1 MEQKWSQRCTECP
14 HSLVTSAPLNE
25 ASTYPAPQ
33 HPLRC
38 QQFGDL
44 LAAVGDVKPVHIPT
58 FTASWEFRCHFTA
71 TGAGFFTQWAICCF
85 CIRKEVLRIVDTHWL
100 CLQTAPLS
108 KQVGLLIHFVF
119 VMAPCPLTVSSLQ
132 LQIKVSFKMPCHKDW
147 AKGWNLY
154 TVVVSFFVTWMYHT
168 APLSKNA
175 DVALLSTWVCTC
187 QTNPLAGNAGT
198 AWPEVPIGCKRLL
211 LHSNGVIA
219 VWGTQVALASTSSHQ
234 QARALCA
241 VRLLQVLQLFLLYG
255 RTLITSTSAW
265 GHIILRVFNWKLLL
279 SHSELLSA

>member
-14 HSLVTSAPLNE
+14 HSLATSAPLNE

-58 FTASWEFRCHFTA
+58 FTASWEFGCHFAA

-108 KQVGLLIHFVF
+108 KQVGLLIHFV
-119 VMAPCPLTVSSLQ
+119 SSWHLV
-132 LQIKVSFKMPCHKDW
+132 LSLSVHFSSKLRFHSRCH
-147 AKGWNLY
+147 
-154 TVVVSFFVTWMYHT
+154 VTKT
-168 APLSKNA
+168 EQRGE
-175 DVALLSTWVCTC
+175 TCT
-187 QTNPLAGNAGT
+187 Q
-198 AWPEVPIGCKRLL
+198 
-211 LHSNGVIA
+211 
-219 VWGTQVALASTSSHQ
+219 
-234 QARALCA
+234 
-241 VRLLQVLQLFLLYG
+241 
-255 RTLITSTSAW
+255 
-265 GHIILRVFNWKLLL
+265 
-279 SHSELLSA
+279 